1 MTAPVHPA
9 LARAG
14 TGICASATFW
24 MPTRVEFGHGVA
36 RERLGAEAGAL
47 AGAP

>member
-1 MTAPVHPA
+1 MTVPAHPA
-9 LARAG
+9 LARTG

-24 MPTRVEFGHGVA
+24 MPTRVEFGREVA
-36 RERLGAEAGAL
+36 RERLGAEAGGL